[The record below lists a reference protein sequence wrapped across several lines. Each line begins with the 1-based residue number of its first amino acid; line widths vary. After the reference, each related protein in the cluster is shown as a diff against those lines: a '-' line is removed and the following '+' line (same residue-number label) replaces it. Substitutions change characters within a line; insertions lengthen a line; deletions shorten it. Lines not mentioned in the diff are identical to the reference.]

1 MREVLLVTGSSGIAE
16 ATARLWPN
24 GQPVFIVGSDAAGCE
39 ALAGELPEAAYFVSD
54 VRDEVRVRGAVQSCL
69 ERFGRIDALFNVAGI
84 SARSRGDGPLHECSS
99 DGWDAAMDVNA
110 KGTFLVCREVLR
122 AWMAEGRRG
131 AILNT
136 GSVLARHPE
145 PRYFSTVGYAAS
157 KGAIEAMSLAA
168 AAYYAPHGI
177 RINVLA
183 PGLVKTPMSE
193 RAQENPEIL
202 EFVKQKQPLTQSM
215 LSAED
220 IARMAVFLLRR
231 DAGAVTGQVITVDG
245 GWSVA

>member
-1 MREVLLVTGSSGIAE
+1 
-16 ATARLWPN
+16 
-24 GQPVFIVGSDAAGCE
+24 
-39 ALAGELPEAAYFVSD
+39 
-54 VRDEVRVRGAVQSCL
+54 
-69 ERFGRIDALFNVAGI
+69 
-84 SARSRGDGPLHECSS
+84 
-99 DGWDAAMDVNA
+99 
-110 KGTFLVCREVLR
+110 
-122 AWMAEGRRG
+122 
-131 AILNT
+131 
-136 GSVLARHPE
+136 
-145 PRYFSTVGYAAS
+145 
-157 KGAIEAMSLAA
+157 MSLAA

-193 RAQENPEIL
+193 RAQGNPEIL